1 MFGNQ
6 LRVFRDVR
14 TCIPLGVETGIKK
27 GVVDGRTCGGD
38 RRRRLDEVTARPGHD
53 LSLFSYDAHMAAFRA
68 AAPEVTHDPGG
79 PLGRGLYI
87 GVRPMAADD
96 TGGRCT

>member
-68 AAPEVTHDPGG
+68 AAPEVTHDLVGL
-79 PLGRGLYI
+79 LGRGLYI
-87 GVRPMAADD
+87 GVRPVAADY